1 MKRKFLSVVLVA
13 AMALSL
19 AACGEKDINETK
31 GSVTSASVEAS
42 VETSTEA
49 SVEESATASV
59 ETSTEASTEVA
70 AEEGEEFSIGTVESD
85 VYENEFFNIKV
96 TAADGFAFADSATI
110 AAIGQAT
117 AESFANSDS
126 NMAKLTADAINS
138 GATITDFYLADE
150 DFVTT
155 MNLTISAGKGLKPS
169 DTDAVL
175 DATMPALEEAFS
187 AQGLLNVK
195 CVRSTTTF
203 CGEEVS
209 CIYTTCEVPI
219 SETETVETFVK
230 QVELIKD
237 GYAACITANTYFED
251 STDDLFAMVSKL
263 N

>member
-1 MKRKFLSVVLVA
+1 MKKIFSVVLTA
-13 AMALSL
+13 AMLLSL
-19 AACGEKDINETK
+19 AACGEEKSISDATGSLTSTSAEASVET
-31 GSVTSASVEAS
+31 GTEASTEASVEAS
-42 VETSTEA
+42 VETG
-49 SVEESATASV
+49 
-59 ETSTEASTEVA
+59 TEVL
-70 AEEGEEFSIGTVESD
+70 AEEGETFDVGTVESD
-85 VYENEFFNIKV
+85 VYENEFFDIKV
-96 TAADGFAFADSATI
+96 TAAEGFAFADSATI

-117 AESFANSDS
+117 AEAFADSDS
-126 NMAKLTADAINS
+126 DVAKLTADAISS

-150 DFVTT
+150 DFLST
-155 MNLTISAGKGLKPS
+155 MNLAISSGKGLNPS
-169 DTDAVL
+169 DIDMLL
-175 DATMPALEEAFS
+175 DAMIPLLEETFTS
-187 AQGLLNVK
+187 QGYVNVK
-195 CVRSTTTF
+195 SVRTTTTF